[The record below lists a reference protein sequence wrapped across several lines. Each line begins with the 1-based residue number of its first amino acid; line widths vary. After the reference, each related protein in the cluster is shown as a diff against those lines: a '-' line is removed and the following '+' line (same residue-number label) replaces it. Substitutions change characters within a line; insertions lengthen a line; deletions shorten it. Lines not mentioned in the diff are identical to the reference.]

1 MVDQTDKNGT
11 WSKERKKI
19 NRTALLAVAL
29 AAIMITTFFA
39 GYFVRGT
46 VEPTTAQEM
55 TAIMR
60 LLKENSIYVS
70 EQSAEEL
77 LPQVLKMDELSAQ
90 FVQKVIAPYDPYA
103 AYYSPQDYKQLLE
116 EDRGRYS
123 GVGIGLTFDKDTGS
137 VKIAKV
143 YLNSSA
149 YENGVKESDIL
160 VAGIKKGET
169 EYTYFNTAV
178 LEFNHDKPENERITT
193 LKLVNEFFA
202 SFDIGDEINLKV
214 LRNEIKIDFTLKK
227 QNYVV
232 SYVEYR
238 DNGTYYYFSTEED
251 EFKGREPKSAEEKT
265 AESIPYLDADTAYIK
280 LYEFEGDAAGQFSKA
295 LEFMRAQGKTKLIL
309 DLRDNGGGLIDIL
322 LEIASYLINDND
334 AANIRILN
342 FKDKISENH
351 YSAVN
356 RFYKGENRLTDISVI
371 ANTKTASASEC
382 LIGALI
388 DYGDKETHNGAQ
400 FNTNRLIL
408 TEHNYTRG
416 YFCTY
421 GKGIMQTTY
430 GLPSGG
436 ALKLTTAKIYWPIQS
451 ICVQD
456 VGIQTVPENCVSDED
471 AIVRAN
477 EVLHP
482 LP

>member
-1 MVDQTDKNGT
+1 MADKTDKNGA
-11 WSKERKKI
+11 WNKERKRI
-19 NRTALLAVAL
+19 NRTALISVAL
-29 AAIMITTFFA
+29 AAMMIITFFA

-46 VEPTTAQEM
+46 VEPTTSQEM

-77 LPQVLKMDELSAQ
+77 SPQILKMDELSAQ

-103 AYYSPQDYKQLLE
+103 AYYSPQGYKQLLE

-143 YLNSSA
+143 YLNSPA
-149 YENGVKESDIL
+149 YKNGVKESDIL
-160 VAGIKKGET
+160 VAGIKKDET

-178 LEFNHDKPENERITT
+178 LEFNQDKPENERITA

-202 SFDIGDEINLKV
+202 GFEIGDEINLKV
-214 LRNEIKIDFTLKK
+214 LRNETEIDFTLKK
-227 QNYVV
+227 QDYIV

-238 DNGTYYYFSTEED
+238 DNETYYYFSTED
-251 EFKGREPKSAEEKT
+251 DGYKGREPQSAAEKA

-280 LYEFEGDAAGQFSKA
+280 LYEFEGDAAKQFGQA
-295 LEFMRAQGKTKLIL
+295 LEFMRTQGRTKLIL

-322 LEIASYLINDND
+322 LDIASYLINDND
-334 AANIRILN
+334 AKDIRILN
-342 FKDKISENH
+342 FKDKISESH
-351 YSAVN
+351 YSTEN
-356 RFYKGENRLTDISVI
+356 KFYTGENRLTDISVI

-408 TEHNYTRG
+408 TEHNYARE

-436 ALKLTTAKIYWPIQS
+436 ALKLTTAKIFWPIS
-451 ICVQD
+451 KWVCVQD
-456 VGIQTVPENCVSDED
+456 IGITTVPDNCVSDEN
-471 AIVRAN
+471 AIARAN
-477 EVLHP
+477 AVLH
-482 LP
+482 